1 MTKSKCG
8 QDDLKTILTGVWAFV
23 KIRFQIINKN
33 SSTIKSRWKI
43 LNKIPHLSDKCLPC
57 LCDFF
62 LFLQKLFLIVVV
74 YEISKFIL
82 LPTTNQF
89 HNNFYMIYEGFVCGR
104 EKKANA
110 LSNACYIS
118 FFLLHF
124 SSFWKGRPFLRP
136 DRLAEI
142 ALNWPSM
149 AASHSVAAP
158 AQMLFDEI
166 LVRLAF
172 AARL

>member
-1 MTKSKCG
+1 MFT
-8 QDDLKTILTGVWAFV
+8 
-23 KIRFQIINKN
+23 
-33 SSTIKSRWKI
+33 
-43 LNKIPHLSDKCLPC
+43 LPRR
-57 LCDFF
+57 FF
-62 LFLQKLFLIVVV
+62 LFLQKLFLIVVL

-166 LVRLAF
+166 PGSVGLCG
-172 AARL
+172 AAINLRFWPFKDQSYLPANVLI

>member
-1 MTKSKCG
+1 MTKCG
-8 QDDLKTILTGVWAFV
+8 QNDLKTIITRVWAFV
-23 KIRFQIINKN
+23 KIRFQIINKFFHHQ
-33 SSTIKSRWKI
+33 KSRK
-43 LNKIPHLSDKCLPC
+43 NSEQNSTSVRQMFTLPRR
-57 LCDFF
+57 FF
-62 LFLQKLFLIVVV
+62 LFLQKLFLIVVL

-136 DRLAEI
+136 HRLAEI